1 MIVPIQF
8 VLALVMALIVN
19 AKVRGRGL
27 FLAIFIL
34 PLAISDLA
42 AGLVWQAILTE
53 RGYLNTV
60 LQKVG
65 LIDQEYIWL
74 DPTKSNHLLIA
85 VVVAEL
91 WRSTAFVMVIFL
103 AGLQG
108 IPHEYTEAAEV
119 FGAGFFQRVRQVI
132 LPLLKPSIQVAL
144 LFRIIFAFEAFA
156 VVLAPP
162 AGPRPHWRPR
172 PGAGKPSTSTATPP
186 RRTRRSSWSS
196 APGCRIVIWMLP
208 DAPGTDAAMRRGGHH
223 LPAASRVAAEGAH
236 YIVGI
241 VLSCGFSPPL
251 RDHARCFSSEEDVY
265 DYPKRL
271 LPQDLS
277 TETMR
282 FFLDFPGMTD
292 ALWRSASSPGHAR
305 ALARDRHACGY
316 ALARFAFGRGHGA
329 ALGRRH

>member
-1 MIVPIQF
+1 MATVAQPATLGRRLRRWEGLPYALILPTVAYLGLFFAWPMVQAFELAFRVDGTWTVAPFRTMVNDVNFNQAFGFTLLLVGVIVPIQF

-132 LPLLKPSIQVAL
+132 LPMLKPSIQVAL

-156 VVLAPP
+156 VILAITGR
-162 AGPRPHWRPR
+162 AKTTLATEAWRWQ
-172 PGAGKPSTSTATPP
+172 AEYFDS
-186 RRTRRSSWSS
+186 
-196 APGCRIVIWMLP
+196 
-208 DAPGTDAAMRRGGHH
+208 H
-223 LPAASRVAAEGAH
+223 VAAA
-236 YIVGI
+236 YSALILVLSLLAAGI
-241 VLSCGFSPPL
+241 VVWLL
-251 RDHARCFSSEEDVY
+251 RT
-265 DYPKRL
+265 P
-271 LPQDLS
+271 
-277 TETMR
+277 
-282 FFLDFPGMTD
+282 
-292 ALWRSASSPGHAR
+292 R
-305 ALARDRHACGY
+305 AQMLR
-316 ALARFAFGRGHGA
+316 
-329 ALGRRH
+329 

>member
-1 MIVPIQF
+1 MATVAQPATLGRRLRRWEGLPYALILPTVAYLGLFFAWPMVQAFELAFRIDGKWTVAPFRTMATDVNFDHALRFTLLLVVVIVPIQF
-8 VLALVMALIVN
+8 VLALGMALIAN

-60 LQKVG
+60 LEKVG

-119 FGAGFFQRVRQVI
+119 FGAGLFQRVRQVI
-132 LPLLKPSIQVAL
+132 LPMLKPSIQVAL

-156 VVLAPP
+156 VVLAITGR
-162 AGPRPHWRPR
+162 AKTTLATEAWRWQ
-172 PGAGKPSTSTATPP
+172 AEYFDS
-186 RRTRRSSWSS
+186 
-196 APGCRIVIWMLP
+196 
-208 DAPGTDAAMRRGGHH
+208 H
-223 LPAASRVAAEGAH
+223 VAAA
-236 YIVGI
+236 YSALIL
-241 VLSCGFSPPL
+241 VLSLVSAGLVVWLL
-251 RDHARCFSSEEDVY
+251 RT
-265 DYPKRL
+265 P
-271 LPQDLS
+271 
-277 TETMR
+277 
-282 FFLDFPGMTD
+282 
-292 ALWRSASSPGHAR
+292 R
-305 ALARDRHACGY
+305 AQMLR
-316 ALARFAFGRGHGA
+316 
-329 ALGRRH
+329 

>member
-1 MIVPIQF
+1 MATVAQPATLGRRLRRWEGLPYALILPTVAYLGLFFAWPMVQAFELAFHIDGKWTVAPFRTMANDVNFDHALRFTLLLVVVIVPIQF
-8 VLALVMALIVN
+8 VLALVMALIAN

-60 LQKVG
+60 LEKIG

-74 DPTKSNHLLIA
+74 DPTKSNHLLVA

-132 LPLLKPSIQVAL
+132 LPMLKPSIQVAL

-156 VVLAPP
+156 VVLAITGR
-162 AGPRPHWRPR
+162 AKTTLATEAWRWQ
-172 PGAGKPSTSTATPP
+172 AEYFDS
-186 RRTRRSSWSS
+186 
-196 APGCRIVIWMLP
+196 
-208 DAPGTDAAMRRGGHH
+208 H
-223 LPAASRVAAEGAH
+223 VAAA
-236 YIVGI
+236 YSALIL
-241 VLSCGFSPPL
+241 VLSLVSAGLVVWLL
-251 RDHARCFSSEEDVY
+251 RT
-265 DYPKRL
+265 P
-271 LPQDLS
+271 
-277 TETMR
+277 
-282 FFLDFPGMTD
+282 
-292 ALWRSASSPGHAR
+292 R
-305 ALARDRHACGY
+305 AQMLR
-316 ALARFAFGRGHGA
+316 
-329 ALGRRH
+329 

>member
-1 MIVPIQF
+1 MATVAQPATLGRRLRRWEGLPYALILPTVAYLGLFFAWPMVQAFELAFRIDGKWTVAPFRTMANDVNFDHALRFTLLLVVVIVPIQF
-8 VLALVMALIVN
+8 VLALVMALIAN

-60 LQKVG
+60 LEKVG

-85 VVVAEL
+85 VVVAEI

-119 FGAGFFQRVRQVI
+119 FGASFFQRVRQVI
-132 LPLLKPSIQVAL
+132 LPMLKPSIQVAL

-156 VVLAPP
+156 VVLAITGR
-162 AGPRPHWRPR
+162 AKTTLATEAWRWQ
-172 PGAGKPSTSTATPP
+172 AEYFDS
-186 RRTRRSSWSS
+186 
-196 APGCRIVIWMLP
+196 
-208 DAPGTDAAMRRGGHH
+208 H
-223 LPAASRVAAEGAH
+223 VAAA
-236 YIVGI
+236 YSALIL
-241 VLSCGFSPPL
+241 VLSLVSAGLVVWLL
-251 RDHARCFSSEEDVY
+251 RTPREQML
-265 DYPKRL
+265 R
-271 LPQDLS
+271 
-277 TETMR
+277 
-282 FFLDFPGMTD
+282 
-292 ALWRSASSPGHAR
+292 
-305 ALARDRHACGY
+305 
-316 ALARFAFGRGHGA
+316 
-329 ALGRRH
+329 

>member
-1 MIVPIQF
+1 MATVAQPATLGRRLRRWEGLPYALILPTVAYLGLFFAWPMVQAFELAFRVDGTWTVAPFRTMVNDVNFNQGLGFTLLLVGVIVPIQF
-8 VLALVMALIVN
+8 VLALAMALIVN

-60 LQKVG
+60 LQKIG

-119 FGAGFFQRVRQVI
+119 FGASFFQRVRQVI

-156 VVLAPP
+156 VVLALTGR
-162 AGPRPHWRPR
+162 AKTTLATEAWRWQ
-172 PGAGKPSTSTATPP
+172 AEYFDS
-186 RRTRRSSWSS
+186 
-196 APGCRIVIWMLP
+196 
-208 DAPGTDAAMRRGGHH
+208 H
-223 LPAASRVAAEGAH
+223 VAAA
-236 YIVGI
+236 YSALILVLSLLAAGI
-241 VLSCGFSPPL
+241 VLWML
-251 RDHARCFSSEEDVY
+251 RT
-265 DYPKRL
+265 P
-271 LPQDLS
+271 
-277 TETMR
+277 
-282 FFLDFPGMTD
+282 
-292 ALWRSASSPGHAR
+292 R
-305 ALARDRHACGY
+305 AQMLR
-316 ALARFAFGRGHGA
+316 
-329 ALGRRH
+329 

>member
-1 MIVPIQF
+1 MATVAQPATLGRRLRRWEGLPYALILPTVAYLGLFFAWPMVQAFELAFRIDGTWTVAPFRTMVNDVNFNQALGFTLLLVGVIVPIQF

-85 VVVAEL
+85 VVIAEL

-132 LPLLKPSIQVAL
+132 LPMLKPSIQVAL

-156 VVLAPP
+156 VILAITGR
-162 AGPRPHWRPR
+162 AKTTLATEAWRWQ
-172 PGAGKPSTSTATPP
+172 AEYFDS
-186 RRTRRSSWSS
+186 
-196 APGCRIVIWMLP
+196 
-208 DAPGTDAAMRRGGHH
+208 H
-223 LPAASRVAAEGAH
+223 VAAA
-236 YIVGI
+236 YSALILVLSLLAAGI
-241 VLSCGFSPPL
+241 VVWLL
-251 RDHARCFSSEEDVY
+251 RT
-265 DYPKRL
+265 P
-271 LPQDLS
+271 
-277 TETMR
+277 
-282 FFLDFPGMTD
+282 
-292 ALWRSASSPGHAR
+292 R
-305 ALARDRHACGY
+305 AQMLR
-316 ALARFAFGRGHGA
+316 
-329 ALGRRH
+329 

>member
-1 MIVPIQF
+1 MATVAQPATLGRRLRRWEGLPYALILPTVAYLGLFFAWPMVQAFELAFRVEGTWTVAPFRTMVNDVNFNQAFGFTLLLVGVIVPIQF

-60 LQKVG
+60 LQKLG

-85 VVVAEL
+85 VVAAEL

-119 FGAGFFQRVRQVI
+119 FGASFFQRVRQVI

-156 VVLAPP
+156 VILAITGR
-162 AGPRPHWRPR
+162 AKTTLATEAWRWQ
-172 PGAGKPSTSTATPP
+172 AEYFDS
-186 RRTRRSSWSS
+186 
-196 APGCRIVIWMLP
+196 
-208 DAPGTDAAMRRGGHH
+208 H
-223 LPAASRVAAEGAH
+223 VAAA
-236 YIVGI
+236 YSALILVLSLLAAGI
-241 VLSCGFSPPL
+241 VLWML
-251 RDHARCFSSEEDVY
+251 RT
-265 DYPKRL
+265 P
-271 LPQDLS
+271 
-277 TETMR
+277 
-282 FFLDFPGMTD
+282 
-292 ALWRSASSPGHAR
+292 R
-305 ALARDRHACGY
+305 AQMLR
-316 ALARFAFGRGHGA
+316 
-329 ALGRRH
+329 